1 MDATQTVEPAKRE
14 EDLEA
19 IKQVVATVRHTTQ
32 NELVDEFLDLFRTD
46 AIWTTGGGKRLFGR
60 DEIAAFTREVL
71 PGGMKGL
78 TMSMEMVHVLFIR
91 PDVAAAKV
99 RQVYSSSDGQPSE
112 SEGEFTPM
120 FVMSKEDGRW
130 RLVACQNTG
139 VPDA

>member
-78 TMSMEMVHVLFIR
+78 TMSMEVVHVLFIR